1 MTIVDL
7 QQVKDQR
14 EGPDA
19 DCLLRD
25 QWGRPMGIF
34 GVAYKVGDR
43 LFSFK
48 IEAYSEEDA
57 ERHIDAIRQG
67 VEFLGQLS
75 RTGDY

>member
-25 QWGRPMGIF
+25 NAGRPMGLF
-34 GVAYKVGDR
+34 GFEYVVKGR
-43 LFSFK
+43 KWSFH
-48 IEAYSEEDA
+48 IEAYSNEDA
-57 ERHIDAIRQG
+57 EERIAAIRQH
-67 VEFLGQLS
+67 VFFLGQLA
-75 RTGDY
+75 RTGDL

>member
-25 QWGRPMGIF
+25 NYGRPMGLF
-34 GVAYKVGDR
+34 GFEYQVDGR
-43 LFSFK
+43 RWSFT
-48 IEAYSEEDA
+48 IEAYSHEDA
-57 ERHIDAIRQG
+57 ERRIAAIRES
-67 VEFLGQLS
+67 VNFLGQLS

>member
-25 QWGRPMGIF
+25 HLGRPMGLF
-34 GVAYKVGDR
+34 GFEYVVDGRKW
-43 LFSFK
+43 SFHL
-48 IEAYSEEDA
+48 EAYSHDDA
-57 ERHIDAIRQG
+57 EKHIETIRQG
-67 VEFLGQLS
+67 VTFLGQLS
-75 RTGDY
+75 RTGSY